1 MKIFASLAMS
11 LVLGMAVACS
21 QMDPNRTSSS
31 NPNAVHT
38 AVRGPLQVPA
48 NIGTQNVRGTHL
60 P

>member
-1 MKIFASLAMS
+1 MS

-38 AVRGPLQVPA
+38 AVGGPLQVPA
-48 NIGTQNVRGTHL
+48 NIGTQNVRGLHV